1 MVVCTDGAR
10 KTREGLG
17 GSLKVAVAVLCRA
30 EAPWIGGYL
39 CRLGELTCLKKDI
52 APLVGGYPEIWIAN
66 GFEDEDENNDEDD
79 G

>member
-1 MVVCTDGAR
+1 MSE
-10 KTREGLG
+10 EGLG

-30 EAPWIGGYL
+30 DAPWIGRCL

-66 GFEDEDENNDEDD
+66 GFEDEDENDDED

>member
-1 MVVCTDGAR
+1 
-10 KTREGLG
+10 
-17 GSLKVAVAVLCRA
+17 LCRA
-30 EAPWIGGYL
+30 EAPWIGGYF

-66 GFEDEDENNDEDD
+66 GFEDEDENDDEDD